1 MPNVEYVNPGTPIAG
16 PYTPATKV
24 NNFIFV
30 SGQGPAQGTS
40 DIRDQTT
47 TVLENIKKIVEAA
60 GAKVSNI
67 IKTTVFLKN
76 MGDFGKMNR
85 AYQKF
90 FDDNG
95 ANGKYPA
102 RTTVEVSSLPVPNFL
117 LEIDAIA
124 VV

>member
-1 MPNVEYVNPGTPIAG
+1 MPNIEYVNPGTPIAG

-60 GAKVSNI
+60 GAKMSNI

-95 ANGKYPA
+95 AAGKYPA
-102 RTTVEVSSLPVPNFL
+102 RTTVEVSSLPVSNFL

-124 VV
+124 VI